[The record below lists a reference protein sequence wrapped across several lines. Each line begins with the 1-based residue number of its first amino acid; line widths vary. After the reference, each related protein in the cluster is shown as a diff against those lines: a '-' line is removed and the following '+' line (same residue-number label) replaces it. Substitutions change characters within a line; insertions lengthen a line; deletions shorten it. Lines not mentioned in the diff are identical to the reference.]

1 MDSLNAA
8 KQLRDS
14 KKLFFF
20 GLILICCGSYFAFFY
35 HLDQRPL
42 HVYDESLNLLH
53 AWEMAESGNL
63 IVRTHNR
70 LPDFWETKPPMLTW
84 LQAGCIKIIGPSVL
98 AGRLPSALA
107 AFGTCLLIFLF
118 LAKRFHN
125 PVWGIC
131 AAFILMTSPGFTDR
145 HIARTGDHDAL
156 YTFFLTLQL
165 FLIWEW
171 FHTRKSKI
179 LIYSALG
186 FLFAYLT
193 KSSASLFFLPGIFLW
208 LVAEKKLKILLK
220 QPTLYLGLAIFSIVI
235 ISFYFFH
242 EKLTPGYMN
251 AVWNQEWL
259 PYFTR
264 NTDPKSGNVFSF
276 VIGFFDGRFQ
286 PWLYAFPL
294 FLLLFPFFKSR
305 IEFSFFKLIF
315 FSGLGYLIVIS
326 LGSSNLWYDAAL
338 FPILSMLTGFA
349 IGTLILWTLERLI
362 TKIPKGSVIILLL
375 IFISFFGFP
384 FQLLVRKNQNDRDL
398 FPGERFPYLHAS
410 ISKISEKESEI
421 TIIENEFNP
430 ALEFYIRKWNLEG
443 SKYRMTQSDTSIQ
456 SGLCLVCHEGKFFTT
471 YSGLIDT
478 LINEKKCQLM
488 RIRP

>member
-1 MDSLNAA
+1 
-8 KQLRDS
+8 
-14 KKLFFF
+14 
-20 GLILICCGSYFAFFY
+20 
-35 HLDQRPL
+35 
-42 HVYDESLNLLH
+42 
-53 AWEMAESGNL
+53 
-63 IVRTHNR
+63 
-70 LPDFWETKPPMLTW
+70 
-84 LQAGCIKIIGPSVL
+84 
-98 AGRLPSALA
+98 
-107 AFGTCLLIFLF
+107 
-118 LAKRFHN
+118 
-125 PVWGIC
+125 
-131 AAFILMTSPGFTDR
+131 
-145 HIARTGDHDAL
+145 
-156 YTFFLTLQL
+156 
-165 FLIWEW
+165 
-171 FHTRKSKI
+171 
-179 LIYSALG
+179 
-186 FLFAYLT
+186 
-193 KSSASLFFLPGIFLW
+193 
-208 LVAEKKLKILLK
+208 
-220 QPTLYLGLAIFSIVI
+220 
-235 ISFYFFH
+235 
-242 EKLTPGYMN
+242 MN